1 MYFLPD
7 QVAEYDRKRIS
18 ASELRQ
24 LSFFVNDEHSAI
36 QWTRQQLQDK
46 PQSFQDLQPQFTRE
60 LQAWNKHEKTMELK
74 TILEQNFLVY
84 DGRGPVPSQIHGYL
98 SSNFKDL
105 RNLDKENARLVDK
118 ARDRWYVPD
127 PSKQA
132 DLERVRAKALLKQF
146 EDIKQSNQRKIKQ
159 VRIEAIRAGF
169 SDCWQRRDFS
179 TIVKIAAKLA
189 DSVLLEDEKLLM
201 YVDNSRNFI
210 GDEA

>member
-1 MYFLPD
+1 
-7 QVAEYDRKRIS
+7 
-18 ASELRQ
+18 
-24 LSFFVNDEHSAI
+24 
-36 QWTRQQLQDK
+36 
-46 PQSFQDLQPQFTRE
+46 
-60 LQAWNKHEKTMELK
+60 
-74 TILEQNFLVY
+74 
-84 DGRGPVPSQIHGYL
+84 VPSQIHGYL